1 MRLRRLCRPL
11 LLLGAVA
18 AGCTDLDV
26 ANPNQPSTG
35 TFWQTGNDAIAGINA
50 TYNALQNNGTYGRW
64 YVFVGDLR
72 SDIGRIQSGWTD
84 LSNFTKFTFV
94 SFDFEVNREVWRH
107 TYEAIFRANQVI
119 AYVPG
124 IEGNDQ
130 LTDRIVGEAKF
141 IRALLYYNLVN
152 FYGGGIP
159 LVTEP
164 SDPANRP
171 MPSTTEAV
179 YAQIEKDLT
188 EAAAVLPAS
197 YSGNDVG
204 RATRGAALALLGKA
218 HLQQREWSQASTI
231 LGQVISSNQYD
242 LVANYADNF
251 TINNENNRESVF
263 EVQFGDRTYL
273 PNGMRGLNIAKM
285 VGPCGPGFCD
295 GRPTRWYFEQ
305 LQASRTVTGGNDPR
319 LDATVYYNAPGQM
332 VYNRTFQDR
341 YPAGDPNA
349 NEVFFKKYGDYYL
362 TGTTEQDWDSGINFR
377 VIRYADVLL
386 SQAEALNEQGQTGP
400 ALLLLNR
407 VRARVN
413 VPAIATASQS
423 ELRERIL
430 LERALEFGLE
440 GQRHFDLLRHNRFDA
455 TALARDPEFSTFAP
469 GRQFLPIPQSEI
481 NLNPNI
487 LQNPGYGSGG

>member
-1 MRLRRLCRPL
+1 MRLRRLYPSL

-18 AGCTDLDV
+18 GGCTDLDV

-72 SDIGRIQSGWTD
+72 SDIGRVQSPWTD

-94 SFDFEVNREVWRH
+94 STDFEVNAEVWRH

-119 AYVPG
+119 AYVPD
-124 IEGNDQ
+124 IQGNPT
-130 LTDRIVGEAKF
+130 LTNRVVGEAKF
-141 IRALLYYNLVN
+141 IRGLLYYNLVN

-159 LVTEP
+159 LVVEP
-164 SDPANRP
+164 SDPTSRP
-171 MPSTTEAV
+171 TASTSEAV

-188 EAAAVLPAS
+188 EAAAALPVS
-197 YSGNDVG
+197 YSGADVG
-204 RATRGAALALLGKA
+204 RATSGAARALLGKVQ
-218 HLQQREWSQASTI
+218 LQQRKWAQASAT
-231 LGQVISSNQYD
+231 LGQVIASNQYD

-295 GRPTRWYFEQ
+295 GRPTRWYFDQ
-305 LQASRTVTGGNDPR
+305 LNASRTVAGGADPR
-319 LDATVYYNAPGQM
+319 LNATLFYNAPGQM

-362 TGTTEQDWDSGINFR
+362 PGTTEQDWDSGINFR
-377 VIRYADVLL
+377 VIRFADVLL
-386 SQAEALNEQGQTGP
+386 SQAEALNEQGQTAAAAP
-400 ALLLLNR
+400 LLNR
-407 VRARVN
+407 VRARAN
-413 VPAIATASQS
+413 LAPTTATTQAAM
-423 ELRERIL
+423 REAIL

-440 GQRHFDLLRHNRFDA
+440 GQRHFDLLRQNRFDA
-455 TALARDPEFSTFAP
+455 TALPRDPEFSTFAP
-469 GRQFLPIPQSEI
+469 GRQYLPIPQTEI

-487 LQNPGYGSGG
+487 KQNTGY